1 MSSTFDLTVAA
12 DDDILVKIS
21 EKWKVEI
28 YGFRRSIGE
37 SGTRMKNRLLFTVAL
52 IVAKAIGEGLSASPA
67 MATIATLGII
77 GVSPSDAASW
87 GEVQA
92 QKYVTVSPPS
102 DSSQ

>member
-77 GVSPSDAASW
+77 RVSDAASW

>member
-37 SGTRMKNRLLFTVAL
+37 KTRMKNRLLFTVAL
-52 IVAKAIGEGLSASPA
+52 IVAKAIGEGLSASPV

-77 GVSPSDAASW
+77 GVSDAASW

>member
-37 SGTRMKNRLLFTVAL
+37 KTRMKNRLLFTVAL

-67 MATIATLGII
+67 MATVATLGII
-77 GVSPSDAASW
+77 GVSDAASW

>member
-37 SGTRMKNRLLFTVAL
+37 KTRMKNRLLFTVSL

-67 MATIATLGII
+67 MATVATLGII
-77 GVSPSDAASW
+77 GVSDAASW

>member
-37 SGTRMKNRLLFTVAL
+37 KTRMKNRLLFTVAL
-52 IVAKAIGEGLSASPA
+52 IVAKAIGEGLSTSPA

-77 GVSPSDAASW
+77 GVSDAASW

>member
-37 SGTRMKNRLLFTVAL
+37 SGTRMKNRLLFAVAL

-67 MATIATLGII
+67 MSTIATLGII
-77 GVSPSDAASW
+77 GVSDAASW

>member
-28 YGFRRSIGE
+28 YGFRRSIRE
-37 SGTRMKNRLLFTVAL
+37 KTRMKNRLLFTVAL

-77 GVSPSDAASW
+77 GVSDAASW

>member
-37 SGTRMKNRLLFTVAL
+37 KTRMKNRLLFTVAL

-77 GVSPSDAASW
+77 GVSDAASW